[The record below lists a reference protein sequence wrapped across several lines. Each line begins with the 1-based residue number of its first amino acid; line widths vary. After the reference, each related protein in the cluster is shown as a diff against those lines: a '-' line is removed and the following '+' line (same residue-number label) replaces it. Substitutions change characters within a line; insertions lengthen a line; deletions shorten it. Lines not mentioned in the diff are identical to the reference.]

1 MILLDWIAG
10 AGAKVRW
17 DMGWAQTI
25 YDLLKDPGFLR
36 IINSGWDTTQLVKI
50 PNNHTAGHAPRPMS
64 AITVSS
70 SSTSI
75 CNSS

>member
-25 YDLLKDPGFLR
+25 HDLLKDPGFLR

-64 AITVSS
+64 AIIVSS